1 MAFDSHAHLDD
12 ERFGPD
18 IEEIVLQMK
27 RQDIA
32 ALVPG
37 VDVAGVS
44 NVLKLVEP
52 WDHLVMAVG
61 IHPSE
66 IDQAERLTELE
77 AYLDHPKV
85 VAIGEIGLDYYWVKD
100 NKDSQQELFRKQLQL
115 AKTHQLPVIIHDRE
129 AHEDIF
135 RILKQEDMF
144 PTGVIMHAFSGSAE
158 MAREYVKLGAMI
170 SLAGPVTFKNAR
182 VPKEVAAEVPLD
194 HLLVETDSPYL
205 TPHPLRGKRNDPR
218 LLHLIIEEIAQI
230 KGLSPETVEQAT
242 TDNAKRIFQL

>member
-1 MAFDSHAHLDD
+1 
-12 ERFGPD
+12 
-18 IEEIVLQMK
+18 
-27 RQDIA
+27 
-32 ALVPG
+32 
-37 VDVAGVS
+37 
-44 NVLKLVEP
+44 
-52 WDHLVMAVG
+52 
-61 IHPSE
+61 
-66 IDQAERLTELE
+66 
-77 AYLDHPKV
+77 
-85 VAIGEIGLDYYWVKD
+85 
-100 NKDSQQELFRKQLQL
+100 
-115 AKTHQLPVIIHDRE
+115 
-129 AHEDIF
+129 
-135 RILKQEDMF
+135 
-144 PTGVIMHAFSGSAE
+144 MHAFSGSAE